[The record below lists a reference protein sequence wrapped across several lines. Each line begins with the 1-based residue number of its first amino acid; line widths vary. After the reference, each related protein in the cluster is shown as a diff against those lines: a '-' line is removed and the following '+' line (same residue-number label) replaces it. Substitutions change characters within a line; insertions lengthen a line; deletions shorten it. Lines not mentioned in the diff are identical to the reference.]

1 MFYRYLFWA
10 SSAAPQNLA
19 GSLWL
24 SAQTSNLLGCPYQG
38 QPWWCLLKIS
48 KSSLTPSGAGV
59 LPCPR
64 RTFFPLANLNSHH
77 EKTLKRTEIH
87 PAPTG
92 QHPAFQSQK
101 HRCRPLAQPGVLHFR
116 RTKIIWAH
124 SIRHKATLP
133 ELHGQ
138 GGDGM
143 PAWHFQPEPSPWD
156 DAFPP
161 QNHALFPNTDPKTRG
176 NESGTRRDLQ
186 GVCSSSR

>member
-1 MFYRYLFWA
+1 MAL
-10 SSAAPQNLA
+10 SPDLKSAWLPLPRTTMVVLIEDFQEQPHTQRRWCSALPTQNL
-19 GSLWL
+19 
-24 SAQTSNLLGCPYQG
+24 
-38 QPWWCLLKIS
+38 
-48 KSSLTPSGAGV
+48 
-59 LPCPR
+59 
-64 RTFFPLANLNSHH
+64 FPLANLNSHH

-143 PAWHFQPEPSPWD
+143 PAWHFQPEPSPWE

-161 QNHALFPNTDPKTRG
+161 QNHTLFPNTDPKTRG

-186 GVCSSSR
+186 GVRSSSR